1 MSPGSAIAAQIAQ
14 QQLYSSKR
22 MQALTLLC
30 RVYIGMSF
38 KNWLYNPD
46 FNFPLVKYLYLLF
59 YWFFLFAVVYHI
71 GSINYEVKEEI
82 IRGAFSCY
90 GPIRSLSMSFDPGTQ
105 RHKGFSF
112 LEYVHAVFT

>member
-38 KNWLYNPD
+38 KN
-46 FNFPLVKYLYLLF
+46 
-59 YWFFLFAVVYHI
+59 
-71 GSINYEVKEEI
+71 
-82 IRGAFSCY
+82 
-90 GPIRSLSMSFDPGTQ
+90 
-105 RHKGFSF
+105 
-112 LEYVHAVFT
+112 